1 MGTEFTLI
9 PRVTMQ
15 CSLILTFVFFKEK
28 NNNMK
33 ERRSLKLYG
42 SFSVAIPIQTAI
54 LKRKKKN
61 VHINF
66 QPVKFFSLFFF
77 CWKSGR
83 ERVCMVYVNIVG

>member
-33 ERRSLKLYG
+33 ERRSLKLFG

-66 QPVKFFSLFFF
+66 QPVKFFSLFF